1 MNSYILKNDTHEK
14 KVLLYKEQNSY
25 SFTPKKSY
33 RHIKKITVLDEKM
46 TSSLMEDKILRAYN
60 R

>member
-33 RHIKKITVLDEKM
+33 RHIKKITVLDEKN
-46 TSSLMEDKILRAYN
+46 DFIFNGR
-60 R
+60 